1 MEKISSNDRRPDGGL
16 RRVLRKRTTDCSKEM
31 VVLSKPKV
39 AKNNLTLLSKS
50 ISKSD
55 KHETYKSKNRSKLP
69 YARSEALKS
78 KISSSKVDQRDVLE
92 SSKDIFSTV
101 LRRSQH
107 CCEFCDVQ
115 YDSEKEEPS
124 SLKPFYIKPLTFGG
138 ERSVKNMVALCTN
151 CYQRLSAHA
160 QPSDLKQLKRTAA
173 ESSNPSRF
181 NGNLALMVFNHYS
194 DSMVRF
200 IFQYLEQLSVFCSYF
215 AGAYRAGQQL
225 SGSTCNAFCNLRGYP
240 PWHWKTPG

>member
-1 MEKISSNDRRPDGGL
+1 MHLTKLELQEMLREMGVKFSHTESYENLKKLFQEENHIRWMEKISSNDRRPDGGL

-69 YARSEALKS
+69 YAGSEALKS

-107 CCEFCDVQ
+107 CCEFCGVQ

-160 QPSDLKQLKRTAA
+160 QPSDLKQLKRTARGRIIQ
-173 ESSNPSRF
+173 SIKIQRKPRF
-181 NGNLALMVFNHYS
+181 DGV
-194 DSMVRF
+194 
-200 IFQYLEQLSVFCSYF
+200 
-215 AGAYRAGQQL
+215 
-225 SGSTCNAFCNLRGYP
+225 
-240 PWHWKTPG
+240 